1 MISWNSIFVPLT
13 VLITHL
19 SELIFFCLLRQDAMF
34 PSLDFL
40 FDILINSS
48 IFLTC
53 HSIHVPRSSSWC
65 PLAPVQKRRLD
76 FLLWETFLQISGV
89 TKVLSKFSKFFGG
102 NISIKTPHRRS
113 FIFSSFLWMWGSLSS
128 WHSNSWIKSYNNSS
142 SSSSLSPFP
151 LEFSPVSPHYSY
163 FSQSLAM

>member
-48 IFLTC
+48 IFLTY

-89 TKVLSKFSKFFGG
+89 TKVSLLKHPTGDPVIF
-102 NISIKTPHRRS
+102 
-113 FIFSSFLWMWGSLSS
+113 FSSFIWMWGSSLLDTLILE
-128 WHSNSWIKSYNNSS
+128 SNPTIIH
-142 SSSSLSPFP
+142 L
-151 LEFSPVSPHYSY
+151 LPHRYPH
-163 FSQSLAM
+163 FL